1 MIKNFFNKQ
10 PHKDSSRDSAEDDVE
25 ALEIK
30 GDGPTIAGVKKNK
43 FLAMAAAAVFSTI
56 IIYYVIFAGSDSSK
70 TKQDQQNLEA
80 VPVPQRPATADKSPF
95 EIEKK
100 PVLEKEDVDIVA
112 TPELPS
118 LPSLPEIASTAQEE
132 KSSIIDPP
140 LPPLTAKDNIAS
152 GVDNNKPNSNNGNN
166 SNNNNNNPPANFSG
180 NNAPA
185 QENKPINDN
194 VDYKEISPKYAP
206 IIVVS
211 SGGPSPADGFGKERT
226 IIQLKKDGIKALEVS
241 QVSVKTTRV
250 IDRNH
255 SITQGKMLTAVLE
268 TAISS
273 EIPGS
278 VRGIVSRDVYGDSG
292 NEVLI
297 PRGSRLYGSYSTKI
311 IRGQGRID
319 INWSRLIRTDGVDLS
334 ISFNAADQ
342 FGRSGVQGEV
352 DNRYGNIIATSLLS
366 TTLAAA
372 GAVLAEKAI
381 GGEGVTQIANQQNM
395 QSSGLLGIG
404 QGVGTVTTTK
414 TSNQAI
420 YDITSGITNIAK
432 QVVSNALSVQAVI
445 RVPQGSKVSVIVNAD
460 MNLPSLKKSTVQ
472 K

>member
-10 PHKDSSRDSAEDDVE
+10 PQRDSSEYSVEDDAE
-25 ALEIK
+25 TLEIK
-30 GDGPTIAGVKKNK
+30 GDGPTIAGVKKSK
-43 FLAMAAAAVFSTI
+43 FLAMAAAAVFSTV
-56 IIYYVIFAGSDSSK
+56 IIYYVIFADSNSNK
-70 TKQDQQNLEA
+70 AKQDQQKLEA
-80 VPVPQRPATADKSPF
+80 VPVPQRPSTADKSPF

-100 PVLEKEDVDIVA
+100 PVLDKEDVDIVA

-118 LPSLPEIASTAQEE
+118 LPSLPEIASTAQDD

-140 LPPLTAKDNIAS
+140 LPPLTVKDNISS
-152 GVDNNKPNSNNGNN
+152 GVDSNKP
-166 SNNNNNNPPANFSG
+166 NNNPPANFSG
-180 NNAPA
+180 NNPPV
-185 QENKPINDN
+185 QENKTISDN

-211 SGGPSPADGFGKERT
+211 SGGPSPSDGFGKERT
-226 IIQLKKDGIKALEVS
+226 IIQLKKDGIKSLEVS

-250 IDRNH
+250 IDRSH

-292 NEVLI
+292 DEVLI

-352 DNRYGNIIATSLLS
+352 DNRYGNILATSLLS

-404 QGVGTVTTTK
+404 QGVGTVTTTR

-432 QVVSNALSVQAVI
+432 QVVANALSIQAVI

-460 MNLPSLKKSTVQ
+460 MNLPSLKKSTTP